1 MSRGMDIYEVGNR
14 NDSINTGGCLCL
26 RTCGASE
33 AIVKAGCGLKGDVK
47 VVDGGMVCVWPC
59 CQITQMLDLSLMT
72 LSVES
77 PNMDTSGMDGDIC
90 VYTKDGVPVRVN
102 SVAQV
107 RIGPP
112 PEIGAN
118 AQRGTEKMLY
128 LKSAASIFGGL
139 GRRDCKS
146 VITQTLEG
154 HQRSMIGNMYAKE
167 LLMDRSKFAEEVNRS
182 ATVDLIGMGVWVTS
196 FVIQEIKDDN
206 DYINSLGKAEVAK
219 KKEQARIATAEMEKD
234 ANIKEAEQERNAQ
247 VKQFEN
253 RVTEEH
259 ARMKYDLR
267 EADNLKQTN
276 QRKAVADM
284 AQARKEMEVSKQV
297 VEREQNVKI
306 KETEMQ
312 IIVAEKEVDRMR
324 EQLGAEMIKPTE
336 AQCFAI
342 GKDAEAKAK
351 QIELRA
357 IATATEVKQH
367 GEAVARAEK
376 VKGEAEA
383 EAMLRKADAW
393 SKYSRAT
400 FLDKI
405 IAQLP
410 EITESVASAVGSTD
424 SITLVS
430 NNSNGTSGANKLAK
444 EVTDALATMPAAVEV
459 RSNIP
464 TAIRA
469 AVSVH

>member
-1 MSRGMDIYEVGNR
+1 
-14 NDSINTGGCLCL
+14 
-26 RTCGASE
+26 
-33 AIVKAGCGLKGDVK
+33 
-47 VVDGGMVCVWPC
+47 
-59 CQITQMLDLSLMT
+59 
-72 LSVES
+72 
-77 PNMDTSGMDGDIC
+77 
-90 VYTKDGVPVRVN
+90 
-102 SVAQV
+102 
-107 RIGPP
+107 
-112 PEIGAN
+112 
-118 AQRGTEKMLY
+118 
-128 LKSAASIFGGL
+128 
-139 GRRDCKS
+139 
-146 VITQTLEG
+146 
-154 HQRSMIGNMYAKE
+154 
-167 LLMDRSKFAEEVNRS
+167 MDRSKFAEEVNRS